1 MSPCELTS
9 SITAIANAPACK
21 LSVNELT
28 LWGAVLSQ
36 LGDTLNTI
44 ATQRSICET
53 GDNGT
58 DFSPCSSCGS

>member
-36 LGDTLNTI
+36 FGDT
-44 ATQRSICET
+44 
-53 GDNGT
+53 
-58 DFSPCSSCGS
+58 